1 MARYFPRH
9 TQEWKQLETPAFQ
22 RLTRSLVEMAILTG
36 VALRLFY
43 AIANARAA
51 SAGWIYLGTIFA
63 IGMIILL
70 GAATLH
76 LGNYT
81 LRHWAWRAPAFVA
94 IEALAECLTMAILIA
109 VGREPLGTGQA
120 TWGDWPGLAFN
131 AIFLRTI
138 SVTVFALVLGGTVK
152 LVRNL
157 FARSGAPVIDDTP
170 VSTESIP
177 YKGRD
182 ATRHAS

>member
-9 TQEWKQLETPAFQ
+9 TQEWKHVETPAIQ

-43 AIANARAA
+43 AIANARP
-51 SAGWIYLGTIFA
+51 SAGWIYLGAVFA
-63 IGMIILL
+63 VAMIILL

-81 LRHWAWRAPAFVA
+81 LRHWAWRAPAFGA
-94 IEALAECLTMAILIA
+94 IEGLAECLTIAALIA
-109 VGREPLGTGQA
+109 VGREPLGTGHA
-120 TWGDWPGLAFN
+120 TWGDWPGLAFD
-131 AIFLRTI
+131 ALFWRT
-138 SVTVFALVLGGTVK
+138 VTVSVFALVLGGAVK

-157 FARSGAPVIDDTP
+157 FARTGTPVTDDTP
-170 VSTESIP
+170 VSTE
-177 YKGRD
+177 
-182 ATRHAS
+182 TV

>member
-9 TQEWKQLETPAFQ
+9 TQEWKHEEAPAFQ

-36 VALRLFY
+36 VALRLFH

-51 SAGWIYLGTIFA
+51 SAGWVYLGSVFA
-63 IGMIILL
+63 IGMIVLL

-81 LRHWAWRAPAFVA
+81 LRNWAWRAPAFGA
-94 IEALAECLTMAILIA
+94 IEALAECLTIAALIA
-109 VGREPLGTGQA
+109 IGREPLGTGRA

-131 AIFLRTI
+131 AIFWRTVV
-138 SVTVFALVLGGTVK
+138 VTVYALVLGGAVK
-152 LVRNL
+152 LVRIVL
-157 FARSGAPVIDDTP
+157 ARSGTPVTDDTP
-170 VSTESIP
+170 VSSETI
-177 YKGRD
+177 
-182 ATRHAS
+182 

>member
-9 TQEWKQLETPAFQ
+9 TQEWKREESPAFQ

-36 VALRLFY
+36 VAMRLFH

-51 SAGWIYLGTIFA
+51 SAGWVYLGTVFA

-81 LRHWAWRAPAFVA
+81 LRNWAWRAPAFGA
-94 IEALAECLTMAILIA
+94 IVALAECLTIAALIA
-109 VGREPLGTGQA
+109 IGREPLGTGRA

-131 AIFLRTI
+131 AIFWRTI
-138 SVTVFALVLGGTVK
+138 VVTVYALVLGGAVK
-152 LVRNL
+152 LVRGL
-157 FARSGAPVIDDTP
+157 LAKTGTPITDDTP
-170 VSTESIP
+170 VSSETI
-177 YKGRD
+177 
-182 ATRHAS
+182 